1 MIMNVWRGPGRPP
14 HGLDPSIFF
23 STVAAADSARREGGV
38 AGASLPPRMGVNA
51 RESERKQVA
60 RDGGVN
66 IWNDIAGGVKE
77 KLQSAAATLIASC
90 IGAFLHA

>member
-1 MIMNVWRGPGRPP
+1 MQSIAAQKQRLIM
-14 HGLDPSIFF
+14 HEQ
-23 STVAAADSARREGGV
+23 TTAAKAADSARREGGV

-77 KLQSAAATLIASC
+77 KLQSAAATVEKKIEGSSP
-90 IGAFLHA
+90 